1 MNRKIIFDDF
11 ETRLNKIFE
20 EGNPT
25 KAQIFD
31 ALHKSLDSAEHVVCT
46 TAALP
51 PLPEPPKKRSWIEG
65 KL

>member
-11 ETRLNKIFE
+11 EIRLNKIFE

-31 ALHKSLDSAEHVVCT
+31 ALHKSLDSAELVVCT
-46 TAALP
+46 TAP
-51 PLPEPPKKRSWIEG
+51 PPPPKPPKKRSWFEG